1 MLSIYICRTRFT
13 SNNFFFLNRS
23 KSGRVR
29 SFGRTPVTLRSP
41 QLTSASNRKYHG
53 VIHIIIT
60 LTSLVCML
68 YVWSLLGLKTLKPE
82 CFFKLFKFFCFYF
95 FCIQCFDTY
104 DTFYKKCCTHVI
116 LVRLI
121 KKKVMCF
128 LIEYSRNPH
137 DYAAFEHDLMI

>member
-1 MLSIYICRTRFT
+1 MWKNQQNFLKSFNILSWKAFDYLCYQYIYVEHDLHPTI
-13 SNNFFFLNRS
+13 FFLNRS

-82 CFFKLFKFFCFYF
+82 CFFLNYLSFFVFTFFAYNTLIHLILF
-95 FCIQCFDTY
+95 
-104 DTFYKKCCTHVI
+104 
-116 LVRLI
+116 I
-121 KKKVMCF
+121 KNVV
-128 LIEYSRNPH
+128 H
-137 DYAAFEHDLMI
+137 T